1 LEQQP
6 LEQQPLEQQPLEQ
19 QPLEQQ
25 PLEGLNEMITRN
37 PLESIVQAP
46 KEEHKSTPFILP
58 FDSGRIMGNG
68 P

>member
-1 LEQQP
+1 LE
-6 LEQQPLEQQPLEQ
+6 EQ